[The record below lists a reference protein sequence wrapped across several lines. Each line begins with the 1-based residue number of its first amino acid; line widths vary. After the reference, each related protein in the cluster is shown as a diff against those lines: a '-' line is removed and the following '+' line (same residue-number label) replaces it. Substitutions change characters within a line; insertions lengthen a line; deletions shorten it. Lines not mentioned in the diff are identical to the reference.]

1 MIHLKVE
8 KIGDAV
14 AVVLDEATQA
24 ALGVKLGDMVAVEQ
38 AIASGEDS
46 QTETDRQLALAREV
60 MADYCET
67 LDELAK

>member
-24 ALGVKLGDMVAVEQ
+24 ALGVKLGDTLRIEQ
-38 AIASGEDS
+38 SGDGSVFVGEDAVS
-46 QTETDRQLALAREV
+46 RGKLFVERYIKTFEALA
-60 MADYCET
+60 
-67 LDELAK
+67 K

>member
-24 ALGVKLGDMVAVEQ
+24 ALGVKPGDTLRIEQ
-38 AIASGEDS
+38 SEDGSVVVGEDAVS
-46 QTETDRQLALAREV
+46 RGKLFIERYLKTFEALGR
-60 MADYCET
+60 
-67 LDELAK
+67 